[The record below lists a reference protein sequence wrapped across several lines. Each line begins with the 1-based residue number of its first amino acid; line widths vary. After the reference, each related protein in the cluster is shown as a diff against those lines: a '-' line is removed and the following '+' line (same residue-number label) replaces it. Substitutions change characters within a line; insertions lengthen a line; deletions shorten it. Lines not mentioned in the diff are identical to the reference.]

1 MNSEQPK
8 NDERQLANERQLS
21 PELLARHAA
30 ELVWVQVE
38 PAKIDW
44 FNKIVEAY
52 DNLAL
57 VSTVDAAQGL
67 LVCWVTNDMRPLLLK
82 LLSKLPV
89 KTVQAPL

>member
-1 MNSEQPK
+1 MN
-8 NDERQLANERQLS
+8 NERQLS

-30 ELVWVQVE
+30 ELVWLQVP

-57 VSTVDAAQGL
+57 VSTVDAAEGL
-67 LVCWVTNDMRPLLLK
+67 LVTPDMRPPLLK
-82 LLSKLPV
+82 LLAKLPV
-89 KTVQAPL
+89 DLVQAPQAD

>member
-1 MNSEQPK
+1 MN
-8 NDERQLANERQLS
+8 NERQLS
-21 PELLARHAA
+21 QELLARHAA

-57 VSTVDAAQGL
+57 ISTVDAAQGL
-67 LVCWVTNDMRPLLLK
+67 LVCWATADMQPVLLK

-89 KTVQAPL
+89 KLVQAPVPA